1 MIIFIWNYSIFQTGP
16 RCTNIM
22 LKGAVLA
29 CEFFKCMVWFEKT
42 HKKKSVQKQ
51 TTTTT
56 VYTIAKKN
64 ENFVADPK
72 NRSFVGQQI
81 LTLLLLLT
89 TWKGERRTVEL
100 RIEKLCYL
108 FDGRRSLLSIDAL
121 QKHFLECIASISSSV
136 LILTYQILNKS
147 IPSR

>member
-1 MIIFIWNYSIFQTGP
+1 
-16 RCTNIM
+16 
-22 LKGAVLA
+22 
-29 CEFFKCMVWFEKT
+29 MVWFEKT

-51 TTTTT
+51 TTTT

-81 LTLLLLLT
+81 LTLLLT
-89 TWKGERRTVEL
+89 TWKGEHTVEL

-121 QKHFLECIASISSSV
+121 QKHFLEGIASISSSV

>member
-1 MIIFIWNYSIFQTGP
+1 
-16 RCTNIM
+16 
-22 LKGAVLA
+22 
-29 CEFFKCMVWFEKT
+29 MVWFEKT

-51 TTTTT
+51 TTTT

-81 LTLLLLLT
+81 LTLLLLT
-89 TWKGERRTVEL
+89 TWKGEHTVEL

-121 QKHFLECIASISSSV
+121 QKHFLEGIASISSSV
-136 LILTYQILNKS
+136 LILAYQILNKS